1 MSELDDVKTTV
12 AVIDGLR
19 SRVAELEAKYTD
31 VVAEHENE
39 LALRLEAEAALA
51 DERMSRQMYY
61 EKWQQAER
69 GGKVSEL
76 PATDLF
82 NVTEFTD
89 DADCNDL
96 ACKMR
101 DELLARIAKLEAA
114 LRYMTIERDSLTEDR
129 DDLILEKKQAEAA
142 LAEMKGRR
150 CGGCAHDK
158 TCGVARVAWTQFGVQ
173 PFSCVCWTARAE
185 EGSAK

>member
-1 MSELDDVKTTV
+1 MSELEDVQTTV

-129 DDLILEKKQAEAA
+129 DDLILEKKQAEVA
-142 LAEMKGRR
+142 LAERERMLRL
-150 CGGCAHDK
+150 
-158 TCGVARVAWTQFGVQ
+158 AWTETVQ
-173 PFSCVCWTARAE
+173 AESYYWKYHDNVDEWLADLRARAE
-185 EGSAK
+185 EGSRDE